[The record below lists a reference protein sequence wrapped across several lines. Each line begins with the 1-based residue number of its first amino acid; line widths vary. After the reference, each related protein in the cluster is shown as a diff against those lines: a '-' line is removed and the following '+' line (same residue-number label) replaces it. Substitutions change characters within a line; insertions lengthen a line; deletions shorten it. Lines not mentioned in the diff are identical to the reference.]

1 MNGGLAVFVVII
13 IIVGIVMLGVT
24 FGSAKITE
32 NLAAQDYA
40 QARIAEA
47 RAEQERAIQQARQA
61 IEESRQDGLS
71 YRADSRNITIASIT
85 AMGIATVANVNPIDK
100 LLMIAIGIV
109 CGLIVKQEYDRRKLA
124 N

>member
-1 MNGGLAVFVVII
+1 MSGGMAVFIVII

-85 AMGIATVANVNPIDK
+85 AMGMATVANVNPIDK

>member
-1 MNGGLAVFVVII
+1 MSGGLAVFVVII

-85 AMGIATVANVNPIDK
+85 AMGMATVANVNPIDK

>member
-85 AMGIATVANVNPIDK
+85 AMGMATVANVNPIDK